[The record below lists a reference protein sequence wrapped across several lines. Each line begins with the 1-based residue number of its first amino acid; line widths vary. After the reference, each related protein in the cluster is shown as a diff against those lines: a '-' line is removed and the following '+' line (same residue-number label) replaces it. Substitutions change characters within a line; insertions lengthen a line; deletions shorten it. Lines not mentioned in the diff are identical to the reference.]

1 MVRYAGMSG
10 MDSYNRMGS
19 GDEFPIAAA
28 GYPAL
33 ESVSTG
39 PDFPQEFHPLELLSV
54 AILGLL
60 AYLLGSIPPAY
71 WLTRAVKGVDLREV
85 GSRNV
90 GTLNTYHQ
98 VGPWGAALVL
108 LVDGGK
114 GAVAVLLPGWVNAL
128 GWAVAPP
135 WAVYVTAL
143 LVVAGH
149 NWTFLLGFRG
159 GKGAAS
165 IIGICLAFVPIP
177 ALLAI
182 VPGLLA
188 VILSRNAIVGL
199 TVGYILL
206 NLLVIAAALFNLDWL
221 VAEPGLYQVGLC
233 LLLTAVVFVSYVI
246 SIRVQLL
253 NALRHR
259 SLREVFYGGNPA
271 ENSRD

>member
-1 MVRYAGMSG
+1 
-10 MDSYNRMGS
+10 MDSYNRREPGA
-19 GDEFPIAAA
+19 EFCIAAA
-28 GYPAL
+28 GYLAL

-108 LVDGGK
+108 LIDGGK

-159 GKGAAS
+159 GKGAATV
-165 IIGICLAFVPIP
+165 IGICLAFVPIP

-182 VPGLLA
+182 VPGILA

-221 VAEPGLYQVGLC
+221 VMEPGLYQVGLC
-233 LLLTAVVFVSYVI
+233 LLLTAVVAVSYVI

-259 SLREVFYGGNPA
+259 SLREVFYGGDTA
-271 ENSRD
+271 ES